1 MTSER
6 FLPEWSAADV
16 DAARLWAACGGQ
28 WLTDPEVGVPVELVN
43 NVVGVS
49 TWLDDAGAG
58 LGGLFGSG
66 GLGVLGERAATQ
78 QLGPS
83 GRVSCGGASRLVR
96 CLDGWIAVSL
106 ARPDDFAAV
115 PAWLE
120 SDGCDWST
128 IESLLASASTAPT
141 VERAGLLGLACAAV
155 GERLAGGSGIRIETL
170 GDAAPK
176 RVDELVVVNL
186 ASLWAGPL
194 AADVLARCGA
204 KVITIES
211 TSRPDG
217 ARAWPTFFD
226 DLHRRCEFVALDFGD
241 DGCRRRLAELLRSAD
256 VVIEGSRPRALEQL
270 GIDARDLTCSGPR
283 VWVSITGHGRD
294 EPNAHRIGF
303 GDDAAAAGGLV
314 GWVNDE
320 PRFLADAVADPI
332 TGLAVA
338 ATILQLNASG
348 GRWLVD
354 APLAGIA
361 AAHAGQSTVVSRFD
375 PAPPARRRT

>member
-28 WLTDPEVGVPVELVN
+28 WLTDPEVAVPVELVS

-66 GLGVLGERAATQ
+66 GLGVLTERAAMQ

-120 SDGCDWST
+120 SDSCDWST
-128 IESLLASASTAPT
+128 IERALASATVAAT

-155 GERLAGGSGIRIETL
+155 GERVAAGSGIRTETL

-176 RVDELVVVNL
+176 RVDELVVVAVHGVL
-186 ASLWAGPL
+186 V
-194 AADVLARCGA
+194 AAQR
-204 KVITIES
+204 TE
-211 TSRPDG
+211 T
-217 ARAWPTFFD
+217 
-226 DLHRRCEFVALDFGD
+226 
-241 DGCRRRLAELLRSAD
+241 
-256 VVIEGSRPRALEQL
+256 
-270 GIDARDLTCSGPR
+270 
-283 VWVSITGHGRD
+283 
-294 EPNAHRIGF
+294 
-303 GDDAAAAGGLV
+303 DAAARRSMTIICGSGL
-314 GWVNDE
+314 
-320 PRFLADAVADPI
+320 P
-332 TGLAVA
+332 A
-338 ATILQLNASG
+338 AIRPLLR
-348 GRWLVD
+348 GR
-354 APLAGIA
+354 
-361 AAHAGQSTVVSRFD
+361 
-375 PAPPARRRT
+375 